1 MSAPWKV
8 TVGTLAAIAVA
19 SAGFTASLVAGG
31 PGSFEPVMVG
41 QPVAT
46 PSSPVTSRARAD
58 ETRARPATSA
68 KSAAE
73 PAKQSKPKPSSP
85 RTAAARSVSAG
96 SADSAD

>member
-41 QPVAT
+41 QPV
-46 PSSPVTSRARAD
+46 
-58 ETRARPATSA
+58 TSA

-85 RTAAARSVSAG
+85 RKAAASSVSAG